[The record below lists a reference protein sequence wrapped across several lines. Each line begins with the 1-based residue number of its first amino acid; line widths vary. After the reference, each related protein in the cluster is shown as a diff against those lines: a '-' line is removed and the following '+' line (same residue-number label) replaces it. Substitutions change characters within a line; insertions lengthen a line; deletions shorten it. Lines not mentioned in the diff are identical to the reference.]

1 MIHHAH
7 HEHHDNFDQPDHH
20 TNHHDRDPAR
30 RWSCEPVLMYLNHHD
45 ASCSPCSSW
54 CHHDQPDHQ
63 NHFQYVDHHH
73 DHHNQDPARRWSCEQ
88 LLMHQF
94 FKSFSFKLPESEEE
108 VCSIHDDHD
117 ARDNYDADF
126 KTIMIFTL
134 KTIFPQLSRRN
145 GNSGGMLLPH
155 LPQVPKKTSWNICL
169 HSQIQTFTTGSKKDI
184 LTY

>member
-1 MIHHAH
+1 
-7 HEHHDNFDQPDHH
+7 
-20 TNHHDRDPAR
+20 
-30 RWSCEPVLMYLNHHD
+30 
-45 ASCSPCSSW
+45 
-54 CHHDQPDHQ
+54 
-63 NHFQYVDHHH
+63 
-73 DHHNQDPARRWSCEQ
+73 
-88 LLMHQF
+88 MHQF

-155 LPQVPKKTSWNICL
+155 LPQVPKKTS
-169 HSQIQTFTTGSKKDI
+169 
-184 LTY
+184 